1 MKRCPIER
9 GGCGE
14 LVEML
19 FDSGVCQKCDAM
31 IAKGTASVGGP
42 PKRRGGRRKLVAG
55 NGQISEEPP
64 RVEAHPEPCRK
75 YVKGPERGICA
86 TCQATRAAH
95 LAAKKNRVAPA
106 APKKRGPGRAGNDD
120 AMVIERLRSTWTE
133 EYERCQREASAWLAK
148 LEVLDEVE
156 NAMRA

>member
-1 MKRCPIER
+1 MKRCPVEQ

-31 IAKGTASVGGP
+31 INRGTASVGGP
-42 PKRRGGRRKLVAG
+42 PKRRGRNPEAEL
-55 NGQISEEPP
+55 PP
-64 RVEAHPEPCRK
+64 TEAQPEPCRK

-106 APKKRGPGRAGNDD
+106 APKKRGPGRAPGNDD